1 MPATGF
7 NAMTNILGLSG
18 SLRRHSFNTALLR
31 QAVSLMPVDSTLE
44 VRTLHG
50 IPLFNADEEAEQGIP
65 AAVAELKEAI
75 AAAAG
80 VILATPEYNNSM
92 PGVFKN
98 AIDWLS
104 RPPSDIKRVFGGK
117 PVAIMGAS
125 AGGFG
130 TVLSQ
135 AAWLPVMRTLGVA
148 LWAGG
153 RLIVPR
159 AGGAF
164 NRDDVLVD
172 DQLSQQLR
180 VFLAGF
186 VASVER
192 R

>member
-1 MPATGF
+1 
-7 NAMTNILGLSG
+7 MTSIVGLSG

-31 QAVSLMPVDSTLE
+31 QAVRLMPADSSLD

-50 IPLFNADEEAEQGIP
+50 IPLFDADDEAERGIP
-65 AAVAELKEAI
+65 STVAELKEVI
-75 AAAAG
+75 AGADG
-80 VILATPEYNNSM
+80 LILATPEYNNSI

-98 AIDWLS
+98 ALDWLS

-148 LWAGG
+148 VWAGG

-164 NRDDVLVD
+164 NPDDVLVD

-186 VASVER
+186 VSSIER
-192 R
+192 Q

>member
-1 MPATGF
+1 
-7 NAMTNILGLSG
+7 MTAILGLSG

-31 QAVSLMPVDSTLE
+31 ESVNVMPAGSTLD

-50 IPLFNADEEAEQGIP
+50 IPLFNADDEAEHGIP
-65 AAVAELKEAI
+65 RPVAELKEAI
-75 AAAAG
+75 VAADG
-80 VILATPEYNNSM
+80 LLLATPEYNNSI
-92 PGVFKN
+92 PGVLKN

-135 AAWLPVMRTLGVA
+135 AAWLPVMRTLGAA

-153 RLIVPR
+153 RLVVPR

-164 NRDDVLVD
+164 NTDDVLID
-172 DQLSQQLR
+172 DAVRQQLR
-180 VFLAGF
+180 AFVSGF
-186 VASVER
+186 VASLSR

>member
-1 MPATGF
+1 MPAD
-7 NAMTNILGLSG
+7 S
-18 SLRRHSFNTALLR
+18 SL
-31 QAVSLMPVDSTLE
+31 D

-50 IPLFNADEEAEQGIP
+50 IPLFNADDEAERGIP
-65 AAVAELKEAI
+65 STVAELKEVI
-75 AAAAG
+75 AGADG
-80 VILATPEYNNSM
+80 LILATPEYNNSI

-98 AIDWLS
+98 ALDWLS

-164 NRDDVLVD
+164 SPDDVLVD

-186 VASVER
+186 VSSIER
-192 R
+192 P